1 MPLKEKDVH
10 LIYIANSLAQNTMII
25 FTRTVNDAS
34 RLAIML
40 RTLGFAAVP
49 LHGQLSQSQR
59 LGALAKFKSGGRKI
73 LVATD
78 VASRCVIITIPIR
91 LSRLISSQG
100 VGYTICRYCDQFRC
114 TYALQGLHSSGW
126 SYCACW
132 AFWKIDNPGDAVRRG
147 TDTTDRAGDRE
158 TDGAMGN

>member
-1 MPLKEKDVH
+1 MGRLLTVYVGSSTLQRYQTVSTLLQYYLLMPLKEKDVH

-25 FTRTVNDAS
+25 FTRTVSDAS
-34 RLAIML
+34 RLAIIL

-78 VASRCVIITIPIR
+78 VASRCVI
-91 LSRLISSQG
+91 
-100 VGYTICRYCDQFRC
+100 
-114 TYALQGLHSSGW
+114 
-126 SYCACW
+126 SYPFVCH
-132 AFWKIDNPGDAVRRG
+132 D
-147 TDTTDRAGDRE
+147 
-158 TDGAMGN
+158 